1 MLEIYEDKT
10 WNSENITKVN
20 GLYNSMIVIIL
31 SYTYIYI
38 YIYIYIRI
46 YLYDIYMH
54 VILSYTNIY
63 NHVYIYAMQGTR
75 RSHAHLIIIM

>member
-38 YIYIYIRI
+38 YIYIYSHISIR
-46 YLYDIYMH
+46 
-54 VILSYTNIY
+54 
-63 NHVYIYAMQGTR
+63 YIYAR
-75 RSHAHLIIIM
+75 NIIIYQYIQPCIYLCNARHEA